1 MPCNHAQGDAI
12 YILKAQ
18 EFRVHDS
25 VIRRLN
31 PTRSLSPHTV
41 HVGGAPVHGCASRK
55 QNQTA
60 PACELGERCTFA
72 SYSLSCTKCEKG
84 RYSDDGV
91 ACYKCPPG
99 EFSNASGAPRCANCT
114 GHKIPTRGN
123 DNCTEC
129 RSPAYFNASQRACD
143 ECKAGQQRNA
153 SSATTPCGT
162 CAPGKA
168 GVGGQCSSCSVG
180 QAPNKANTSW

>member
-12 YILKAQ
+12 YIRNAQ
-18 EFRVHDS
+18 EFRAHDS

-31 PTRSLSPHTV
+31 PTRSLSPDTV

-91 ACYKCPPG
+91 ACYACPPG
-99 EFSNASGAPRCANCT
+99 EFSNASGAPRCTNCT
-114 GHKIPTRGN
+114 GHKIPTADN
-123 DNCTEC
+123 DNCTDCNRGE
-129 RSPAYFNASQRACD
+129 
-143 ECKAGQQRNA
+143 
-153 SSATTPCGT
+153 
-162 CAPGKA
+162 
-168 GVGGQCSSCSVG
+168 
-180 QAPNKANTSW
+180 APNQAKTSW

>member
-12 YILKAQ
+12 HIQKAQ

-31 PTRSLSPHTV
+31 PTRSLSPDTV

-72 SYSLSCTKCEKG
+72 SYSLSCSKCEKG

-114 GHKIPTRGN
+114 GHKIPTADNG
-123 DNCTEC
+123 NCTDCNRGE
-129 RSPAYFNASQRACD
+129 
-143 ECKAGQQRNA
+143 
-153 SSATTPCGT
+153 
-162 CAPGKA
+162 
-168 GVGGQCSSCSVG
+168 
-180 QAPNKANTSW
+180 APNQAKTSW